1 MTGGAVARRSRSGSH
16 AADVRSDPDR
26 EWHGARAKVNVALY
40 ARVSTKD
47 QDPETQLQDLRRYAA
62 ARAFEIVEEY
72 MDFGVSGR
80 KERRPGIDRLMA
92 AVRAREVDAVVVAA
106 FDRFGRSLAHLVRS
120 LEEFQH
126 LGVGFIS
133 LREQLDLASPTGR
146 VMFAVIGAMAEFERE
161 LIRERIQAGLRRARA
176 QGTRSGKPIGRP
188 RRVFHRNQVA
198 SLRSEGHSLRAIAQ
212 SLQVSRRTVARI
224 LHESPAQEVA
234 KPPS

>member
-1 MTGGAVARRSRSGSH
+1 MTGGPVARRSRNGSH
-16 AADVRSDPDR
+16 AADIRSDPNR
-26 EWHGARAKVNVALY
+26 EWHGAQTKVNVALY

-62 ARAFEIVEEY
+62 ARSFEVVGAY
-72 MDFGVSGR
+72 VDFGVSGR
-80 KERRPGIDRLMA
+80 KERRPGLDRLMA

-126 LGVGFIS
+126 LGVGFVS

-161 LIRERIQAGLRRARA
+161 LIRERIQAGLRRARG
-176 QGTRSGKPIGRP
+176 QGKRLGRP
-188 RRVFHRNQVA
+188 PRVFHRDRVLA
-198 SLRSEGHSLRAIAQ
+198 LHGAGKPMRAIAEE
-212 SLQVSRRTVARI
+212 LGVSRRTVQRVLRAGR
-224 LHESPAQEVA
+224 VA
-234 KPPS
+234 EPIRT

>member
-1 MTGGAVARRSRSGSH
+1 MARRSRDGSH
-16 AADVRSDPDR
+16 AADIRSDPNR
-26 EWHGARAKVNVALY
+26 EWHGAQTKVNVALY

-62 ARAFEIVEEY
+62 ARSFEVVGAY
-72 MDFGVSGR
+72 VDFGVSGR
-80 KERRPGIDRLMA
+80 KERRPGLDRLMA

-126 LGVGFIS
+126 LGVGFVS

-161 LIRERIQAGLRRARA
+161 LIRERIQAGLRRARG
-176 QGTRSGKPIGRP
+176 QGKRLGRP
-188 RRVFHRNQVA
+188 PRVFHRDRVLA
-198 SLRSEGHSLRAIAQ
+198 LHGAGKPMRAIAEE
-212 SLQVSRRTVARI
+212 LGVSRRTVQRVLRAGR
-224 LHESPAQEVA
+224 VA
-234 KPPS
+234 EPIRT